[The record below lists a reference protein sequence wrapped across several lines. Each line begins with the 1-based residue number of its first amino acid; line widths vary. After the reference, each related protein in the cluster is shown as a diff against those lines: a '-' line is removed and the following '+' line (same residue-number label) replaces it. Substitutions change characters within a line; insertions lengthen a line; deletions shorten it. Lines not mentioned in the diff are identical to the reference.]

1 MLCARDEPLQAS
13 SRVTQ
18 TKGQA
23 ERVGIDID
31 TGATA
36 RIAGA
41 EAGARKGAARKTRLN

>member
-18 TKGQA
+18 TKRQA

-31 TGATA
+31 TGAIA
-36 RIAGA
+36 RIAEA
-41 EAGARKGAARKTRLN
+41 EAGAQKGAARKTRLN